1 MATTKA
7 SKQEQ
12 AQQPEPH
19 VPRTSLPSP
28 PGDTAKLSSAAQSAI
43 HTIRMSQAYPT
54 NLARMQV
61 ESVRTLN
68 LHPAVAIYK
77 TEMLEYL
84 NTLKG

>member
-1 MATTKA
+1 MKTTKA
-7 SKQEQ
+7 IKEEQ
-12 AQQPEPH
+12 ATQPDPH
-19 VPRTSLPSP
+19 TPRTSLPSP
-28 PGDTAKLSSAAQSAI
+28 PTNLPKLSASAQSAI
-43 HTIRMSQAYPT
+43 QTIRMSQAYPA

-84 NTLKG
+84 STLKD